1 MVSFTQIDQYLRC
14 PLRIPIPLY
23 RRLEPDFVPAARAL
37 GSGIHAAAAV
47 LFRNVAH
54 GERQRVEGVQGCF
67 ERFSNLESEASPSGT
82 ARSFAR
88 PDTVI
93 VE

>member
-23 RRLEPDFVPAARAL
+23 RRLESDFVPTARAF

-67 ERFSNLESEASPSGT
+67 ERFSNLEVGRQPLWYGEKLCQT
-82 ARSFAR
+82 
-88 PDTVI
+88 
-93 VE
+93 

>member
-1 MVSFTQIDQYLRC
+1 LVSFTQIDQYLRC
-14 PLRIPIPLY
+14 PLQIPIPLY
-23 RRLEPDFVPAARAL
+23 RRLEPDVVPAARAF

-67 ERFSNLESEASPSGT
+67 ERFWRSDASPSGT

>member
-1 MVSFTQIDQYLRC
+1 LVSFTQIDQYLRC
-14 PLRIPIPLY
+14 PLQIPIPLY
-23 RRLEPDFVPAARAL
+23 RRLEPDFVPAARAF

-67 ERFSNLESEASPSGT
+67 ERFSNLEVGRQPLWYGEKLCQT
-82 ARSFAR
+82 
-88 PDTVI
+88 
-93 VE
+93 

>member
-1 MVSFTQIDQYLRC
+1 LVSFTQIDQYLRC

-23 RRLEPDFVPAARAL
+23 RRLEPDFVPAARAF

-67 ERFSNLESEASPSGT
+67 ERFSNLEVGRQPLWYGEKLCQT
-82 ARSFAR
+82 
-88 PDTVI
+88 
-93 VE
+93 

>member
-1 MVSFTQIDQYLRC
+1 LVSFTQIDQYLRC
-14 PLRIPIPLY
+14 PLQIPIPLY
-23 RRLEPDFVPAARAL
+23 RRLEPDVVPAARAF

-67 ERFSNLESEASPSGT
+67 ERFSNLEVGRQPLWYGEKLCQT
-82 ARSFAR
+82 
-88 PDTVI
+88 
-93 VE
+93 